1 MTTWYVRPD
10 ASHSATRDGTS
21 YATAW
26 GGWASIVWGGAGVVA
41 GDTVYVCGAH
51 STGAILDIGA
61 HGATVSSRVTIR
73 GDYVGDS
80 GSITFTTGNFYL
92 NVNRSYTTVQNLT
105 MIAANYSC
113 IGLGGAPLTGV
124 HVRGCMLK
132 GGGNSMVLFLSFNGW
147 SYIDCII
154 DGNTFLGG
162 AGAVGGSA
170 IQWYA
175 TSTGSVTSL
184 SNLQISNNT
193 FIGCSAA
200 RATILLKALNTVAA
214 ATKMADIVV
223 SGNKFIACGAVM
235 MEIYGPEVYG
245 RNTGIK
251 VYNNII
257 HNQTLV
263 GIIGGGIV
271 LGGFAQSLTA
281 DFGENVIRDNEA
293 YELNGMSGFVNLFYG
308 TYKVFNNY
316 ADGINTP
323 TIDGNGV
330 LFDHGCDNCEAFGN
344 EFRNIRGT
352 GTENYYGGGFGI
364 LVLDATNCKAYG
376 NLIDGCV
383 TGVAFG
389 NKDAG
394 QSANIFNNTFHN
406 CSQSGVYLTGG
417 AEIINS
423 LVRNN
428 IFTATRS
435 TISAVKNNAATW
447 IGESRNCF
455 HGFGNS
461 SGHTLN
467 ATSNTADPQLD
478 ENYRPR
484 SAALMRKG
492 TYLGGK
498 DFYGKNFYNLPNIGA
513 VDDVTNDPRYLLT
526 SPKPRKFLSSTV

>member
-10 ASHSATRDGTS
+10 ASHSAIRNGTS

-26 GGWASIVWGGAGVVA
+26 GGWSSVVWGGAGIVA
-41 GDTVYVCGAH
+41 GDTLYVCGVH
-51 STGAILDIGA
+51 SAGVILEIGA

-73 GDYVGDS
+73 GDYAGDS

-105 MIAANYSC
+105 ITAASYSC

-124 HVRGCMLK
+124 HVRRCTLK
-132 GGGNSMVLFLSFNGW
+132 GGGNSMVLFLAFNGW

-175 TSTGSVTSL
+175 TSAGSVTSL

-193 FIGCSAA
+193 FIGCSAV
-200 RATILLKALNTVAA
+200 RATILLKALNAVAA
-214 ATKMADIVV
+214 GTKMADIVV
-223 SGNKFIACGAVM
+223 SGNTFIACGAVM
-235 MEIYGPEVYG
+235 MEIYGPDMYG

-251 VYNNII
+251 VYNNMIR
-257 HNQTLV
+257 NQTLV

-281 DFGENVIRDNEA
+281 DFGENIVRNNEA

-308 TYKVFNNY
+308 TYKVFDNY
-316 ADGINTP
+316 ADGISTP

-352 GTENYYGGGFGI
+352 RADGYYDGGFGI

-389 NKDAG
+389 NKDGG
-394 QSANIFNNTFHN
+394 QSANVFNNSFLN
-406 CSQSGVYLTGG
+406 CSQSGAYLTGG
-417 AEIINS
+417 AEVTSN

-428 IFTATRS
+428 IFTATRN
-435 TISAVKNNAATW
+435 TISSVKNNAAIWT
-447 IGESRNCF
+447 GEASNCF
-455 HGFGNS
+455 HGFGDAS
-461 SGHTLN
+461 RHTLH
-467 ATSNTADPQLD
+467 ATTNTVDPQLD
-478 ENYRPR
+478 GSYRPR
-484 SAALMRKG
+484 SVALVRKG
-492 TYLGGK
+492 TYLGGM
-498 DFYGKNFYNLPNIGA
+498 DFNGKRFYNPPNIGA
-513 VDDVTNDPRYLLT
+513 VDDITATPRYLVT
-526 SPKPRKFLSSTV
+526 EP